1 MSNKNFKKNE
11 PKDDMKSLLEMD
23 KYFDVQSM
31 RLRSCSTSTVQ
42 NLFLSLKSMGTRLSN
57 QLEMNSPSR
66 QRNGEDFRANHTRED
81 LEIESGIILKRY
93 GKVLKIFLSE
103 NSSICFLCEL
113 FKELQ
118 SVSAQYQ
125 IIQTNLLR
133 KYYPGSVQRLTR
145 KSQRLCKIM
154 FYDLNKAIFKA
165 KNQDQIPEKE
175 GGSEETPT
183 EDYYSKRVAPLSQSE
198 IYSFRKFYV
207 DWEEIKFDEAK
218 EYLFSYHTKE
228 DYWSLFATYYR
239 INQFNLIRPKLHV
252 NDVTKI
258 QKSKYDLMWKLRQKI
273 LRHLV
278 SKESESFV
286 LKINVSKLCGYK
298 PEKSHIKER
307 IGEFMKSNLFFSY
320 FGTPIF

>member
-1 MSNKNFKKNE
+1 MSNDDFRRNE
-11 PKDDMKSLLEMD
+11 HKEDMHSLLEMD
-23 KYFDVQSM
+23 KYFDVRSA
-31 RLRSCSTSTVQ
+31 RLRSCSNSTVQ

-57 QLEMNSPSR
+57 QLDINSPSR
-66 QRNGEDFRANHTRED
+66 LKDGEDFRANHTRED

-93 GKVLKIFLSE
+93 GKVLKIFLSD
-103 NSSICFLCEL
+103 NTSICFLCEL
-113 FKELQ
+113 NKELKGF
-118 SVSAQYQ
+118 SAQYQ

-133 KYYPGSVQRLTR
+133 KYYPASVQKLTR

-165 KNQDQIPEKE
+165 KNLEQIMEKE
-175 GGSEETPT
+175 ARSDETPT
-183 EDYYSKRVAPLSQSE
+183 EDYYSKRIAPLSQSE

-207 DWEEIKFDEAK
+207 DWEEIKFNEAK
-218 EYLFSYHTKE
+218 EYLFSYHTKD
-228 DYWSLFATYYR
+228 DYWNLFATYYR

-278 SKESESFV
+278 AEKSESFV

-298 PEKSHIKER
+298 PQKSHIKER
-307 IGEFMKSNLFFSY
+307 VGEFMKSN
-320 FGTPIF
+320 